1 MPSTDSLTTLF
12 KNRAITPE
20 MYAAGERFHRTFVFA
35 HLAPSLAPSLHRCR
49 AGYAS
54 REGIPERAA
63 AAERAL
69 DRALSAVGGVTSP
82 GGSALW
88 FVAGLGYSLKEWAAR
103 EGWNGR
109 RLNPHEAKGIVV
121 TALGVLAVHYDVNVA
136 QRNSLDRCTALP

>member
-1 MPSTDSLTTLF
+1 MPSIDSLTTLF
-12 KNRAITPE
+12 RNRSITPE
-20 MYAAGERFHRTFVFA
+20 MYAAGERFHRTFVFS
-35 HLAPSLAPSLHRCR
+35 HLAPSGAPSLERCR
-49 AGYAS
+49 AGYCS
-54 REGIPERAA
+54 REGMPERAA

-69 DRALSAVGGVTSP
+69 DRALSAVGGIASP

-88 FVAGLGYSLKEWAAR
+88 FVAGLGYSVKEWAVR

-136 QRNSLDRCTALP
+136 QRNSLDRCTSVT